1 MNTDFTVR
9 MVFLNTNCT
18 NLTNIFWHTNES
30 GFYRADGIFEHELHE
45 FNEYFLAHE

>member
-18 NLTNIFWHTNES
+18 NLTNIFWHTNEH
-30 GFYRADGIFEHELHE
+30 GFYRAKDYII
-45 FNEYFLAHE
+45 YSPTDVR